1 MLNRLQ
7 HDRLSK
13 KYNVKVLCHGG
24 CTTQCIYSHVKT
36 ALKSKPKYVVLNVG
50 TNDSVDSISDDILNN
65 LSKLKRHI
73 EKVMPFCE
81 VIISLPTIRV
91 DNKKAN
97 QILENLNLKLKHTK
111 FRLLDNSN
119 IKEFHLGKKG
129 LHFNSHG
136 TREIASN
143 TISLIK

>member
-1 MLNRLQ
+1 MHYL
-7 HDRLSK
+7 
-13 KYNVKVLCHGG
+13 
-24 CTTQCIYSHVKT
+24 HVKT
-36 ALKSKPKYVVLNVG
+36 ALKFNPKFVVLNVG

-73 EKVMPFCE
+73 KKVMPFCE

-97 QILENLNLKLKHTK
+97 QILKDLNLKLKQTN

-119 IKEFHLGKKG
+119 IKGFHLGKKG
-129 LHFNSHG
+129 LHFNSHA

-143 TISLIK
+143 IISFIKRL